1 MAMQVGSHDHNIRLL
16 TAAFCER
23 SAKIM

>member
-1 MAMQVGSHDHNIRLL
+1 MQVGSHDRNIRLL